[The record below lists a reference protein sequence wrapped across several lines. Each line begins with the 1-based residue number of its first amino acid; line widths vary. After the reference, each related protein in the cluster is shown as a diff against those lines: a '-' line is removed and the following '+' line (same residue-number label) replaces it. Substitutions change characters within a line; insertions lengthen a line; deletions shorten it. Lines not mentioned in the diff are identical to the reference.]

1 MEELSCLFKKMS
13 FITEMD
19 EMGDM
24 KIKNER
30 DLRNVMQSA
39 RRRSLPAFTIPQTER
54 WIQYTQAEG
63 NISYLSNP
71 NATKDVNEVPTVR
84 TRKQT
89 EEGLA
94 DSLEMLFDGRK
105 KLLSILQR
113 KSENVKNLMKNKFNV
128 RAVSEEF
135 KQ

>member
-19 EMGDM
+19 KMGDM

-113 KSENVKNLMKNKFNV
+113 KSENIKNLMKNKFNV

>member
-1 MEELSCLFKKMS
+1 MFKKMS

-30 DLRNVMQSA
+30 DLRNVMQPA

-113 KSENVKNLMKNKFNV
+113 KSENIKNLMKNKFNV
-128 RAVSEEF
+128 RAISEEF

>member
-63 NISYLSNP
+63 NISYLSSP

-113 KSENVKNLMKNKFNV
+113 KSENIKNLMKNKFNV

>member
-30 DLRNVMQSA
+30 DLRNVMESA

-89 EEGLA
+89 EEGLP

-113 KSENVKNLMKNKFNV
+113 KSENIKNLMKNKFNV

>member
-113 KSENVKNLMKNKFNV
+113 KSENIKNLMKNKFNV
-128 RAVSEEF
+128 REVSEEF

>member
-113 KSENVKNLMKNKFNV
+113 KSENIKNLMKNKFNV

>member
-1 MEELSCLFKKMS
+1 MFKKMS

-71 NATKDVNEVPTVR
+71 SATKDVNEVPTVR

-113 KSENVKNLMKNKFNV
+113 KSENIKNLMKNKFNV

>member
-89 EEGLA
+89 EEGLP

-113 KSENVKNLMKNKFNV
+113 KSENIKNLMKNKFNV
-128 RAVSEEF
+128 RAISEEF